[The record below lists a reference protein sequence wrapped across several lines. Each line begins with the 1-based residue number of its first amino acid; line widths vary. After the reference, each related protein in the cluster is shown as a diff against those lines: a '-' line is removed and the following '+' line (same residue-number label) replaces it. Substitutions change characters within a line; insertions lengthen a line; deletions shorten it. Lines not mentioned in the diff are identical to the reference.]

1 MGTQQFL
8 FFSFTHVGD
17 LKLLVLWIDMDAA
30 TVESEI
36 FFANGLVEGCG
47 QLIETPFNRKHLT
60 RHFFLV
66 GTLRQFGRSEEHTSE
81 LQSRPHLVC
90 RLLLEKKKKH
100 HTPEL
105 HLSHHVIVDQ
115 MHVKR
120 TGCY

>member
-47 QLIETPFNRKHLT
+47 QLIESPFNRKHLT
-60 RHFFLV
+60 RYFFLV
-66 GTLRQFGRSEEHTSE
+66 GTLRQFGFLDAALNEAAVIL
-81 LQSRPHLVC
+81 LQLIQLGQGV
-90 RLLLEKKKKH
+90 
-100 HTPEL
+100 
-105 HLSHHVIVDQ
+105 
-115 MHVKR
+115 
-120 TGCY
+120 TGNQFGDRKSVV